1 MMEEDKPET
10 QGGLQREK
18 MINVDTR
25 KQMLYNIKSMM
36 ANSWAKRKRGQK

>member
-10 QGGLQREK
+10 QGGLLREK

-25 KQMLYNIKSMM
+25 KQMLYNIKSMR
-36 ANSWAKRKRGQK
+36 ANLWAKRKRG

>member
-10 QGGLQREK
+10 QGGLLREK
-18 MINVDTR
+18 MINVDKC
-25 KQMLYNIKSMM
+25 KQILYNIKSLT